1 MICST
6 SNPATRR
13 YTFRMMTAMAF
24 YLIFLVVA
32 VRAFHHGHPE
42 GVSAYLLALLPA
54 LPVVGIMLVV
64 GMYLAEEKDE
74 FLRKVFVDSMLWGI
88 GVTLSVTTV
97 WGFLE
102 LFVPVPHLDLYLVFV
117 LFWAA
122 VGIASPFL
130 RLRYR

>member
-1 MICST
+1 MMI
-6 SNPATRR
+6 
-13 YTFRMMTAMAF
+13 AMVF
-24 YLIFLVVA
+24 YILFLFVA

-54 LPVVGIMLVV
+54 LPVVGITVVV

-74 FLRKVFVDSMLWGI
+74 FLRNVFIESMLWGI

-102 LFVPVPHLDLYLVFV
+102 LFVPVPHLDLYFVFA
-117 LFWAA
+117 LFWVA